1 MKSESINTVYNSAF
15 WSIILKDT
23 SGTYHIIQNKR
34 SDF

>member
-1 MKSESINTVYNSAF
+1 MKSESINIVYNSVF

-23 SGTYHIIQNKR
+23 NGTYHIIRNKK